1 MNISIWKI
9 AKKDFIK
16 KGMFDNYK
24 AHQLVSKIF
33 DESVQFDIQNKESV
47 VDILIYSNNNI
58 TQQPTFGTIKTKSF
72 EPVFETTTYKLEVN
86 ANIVKSIWDGKKCK
100 KIPLISE
107 KDVFHYFQARQEE
120 FGFSVTNIQ
129 SAGSSNHIFFK
140 NDSKI
145 TTTANKLSILCDVL
159 CPEKFKQTVFS
170 GIGSQK
176 KFGFGL
182 IKVYKPT

>member
-9 AKKDFIK
+9 SKKDFIK
-16 KGMFDNYK
+16 NGMFDNYK
-24 AHQLVSKIF
+24 THQLVSKIF
-33 DESVQFDIQNKESV
+33 DESVQFDIQNKESGV
-47 VDILIYSNNNI
+47 EVLIYSKNQI
-58 TQQPTFGTIKTKSF
+58 SQQPIFGVIKTKSF
-72 EPVFETTTYKLEVN
+72 EPVFETMSYKLEVN

-107 KDVFHYFQARQEE
+107 KDIFHYFQARQEE

-129 SAGSSNHIFFK
+129 SSGSSNHIFFK

-145 TTTANKLSILCDVL
+145 TTTTNRLTIMCDVF
-159 CPEKFKQTVFS
+159 CSEKFKQTVFS

-182 IKVYKPT
+182 VKVYKRT

>member
-16 KGMFDNYK
+16 NGMFDNYK

-33 DESVQFDIQNKESV
+33 DESVQFDIQSKESF
-47 VDILIYSNNNI
+47 VDILIYSKNQI
-58 TQQPTFGTIKTKSF
+58 SQQPNFGVLKSKPF
-72 EPVFETTTYKLEVN
+72 EPSFETTSYKLEVN
-86 ANIVKSIWDGKKCK
+86 ANVVKNIWDGKKCK

-107 KDVFHYFQARQEE
+107 KDIFHYFQARLDE

-145 TTTANKLSILCDVL
+145 TTTVNRLTIMCDVIS
-159 CPEKFKQTVFS
+159 PEKFKQTVFS

-182 IKVYKPT
+182 VKVYKTT